1 MKAAI
6 NKGAIKGTIKG
17 DDVEMAGGQDLA
29 DYLTKQGGKSLFP
42 DEKAEKWQR
51 AKVVPQE

>member
-17 DDVEMAGGQDLA
+17 DDVEMAGGAALA
-29 DYLTKQGGKSLFP
+29 DHLAKEGVTSLFP
-42 DEKAEKWQR
+42 HEPAEKWVR
-51 AKVVPQE
+51 ARVVPLE